1 MKKSIIVILTFVT
14 VGLFSLGTTFG
25 QNGEEAET
33 ATGQG
38 PKYGADSATCIVH
51 LSLYREFFKQNNYKD
66 AFPHW
71 RWVFINCPL
80 SSQNLYIDGAK
91 LVSARIEESKE
102 PALRN
107 SYIDTL
113 MMVYDQRIRS
123 FNREAYVL
131 GRKGIEMATYRPENI
146 EENYQTLKKAV
157 ELGGDKTES
166 ATLAYYF
173 QTILGMVQVQKL
185 EKVAV
190 VEGYDQASTIIEHN
204 LSLEQADPKKVATW
218 SSIKANIE
226 AAFEP
231 FASCED
237 LISLYSK
244 KFEESPDDVELLG
257 KITSM
262 LERKDCTSSDLFFTA
277 TERLHKLSPGAKS
290 AYLMGT
296 LSREKKQLQ
305 SALNYLNQAVELADN
320 NEDKIKALN
329 MLAAVNYEQR
339 NYPQAR
345 SSAQKILQLN
355 PSYGKAYIFIGDL
368 YAASSS
374 MCTEDDL
381 SGKTVFWAAIDMYQ
395 KAKSVD
401 PSIADEANSKIN
413 QYSKY
418 YPVTE
423 DLFFRELQEGKSYT
437 VGCWI
442 NENTTIR
449 GAK

>member
-1 MKKSIIVILTFVT
+1 MKKSIIVILTMVT
-14 VGLFSLGTTFG
+14 LGFFSQGSAVG

-33 ATGQG
+33 AAAQG

-51 LSLYREFFKQNNYKD
+51 LSLYREFYKQNNYKD

-71 RWVFINCPL
+71 RWVFNNCPL

-91 LVSARIEESKE
+91 LVSARIEESKD

-113 MMVYDQRIRS
+113 MLVYDQRIKS

-131 GRKGIEMATYRPENI
+131 GRKGIEMTTYRPENI

-173 QTILGMVQVQKL
+173 QTILGMVQAQKL

-204 LSLEQADPKKVATW
+204 LSLNQTDPKKVATW
-218 SSIKANIE
+218 NSVKANIE

-262 LERKDCTSSDLFFTA
+262 LERKNCTSSDLFFTA
-277 TERLHKLSPGAKS
+277 TERLHKLNPGAKS

-296 LSREKKQLQ
+296 LSREKKQLPN
-305 SALNYLNQAVELADN
+305 ALNYLNQAVELADN
-320 NEDKIKALN
+320 NDDKIKALN

-401 PSIADEANSKIN
+401 PSIADEANSKIS
-413 QYSKY
+413 QYSRY
-418 YPVTE
+418 FPVTE
-423 DLFFRELQEGKSYT
+423 DLFFRELEEGKSYT

-442 NENTTIR
+442 NETTTIR